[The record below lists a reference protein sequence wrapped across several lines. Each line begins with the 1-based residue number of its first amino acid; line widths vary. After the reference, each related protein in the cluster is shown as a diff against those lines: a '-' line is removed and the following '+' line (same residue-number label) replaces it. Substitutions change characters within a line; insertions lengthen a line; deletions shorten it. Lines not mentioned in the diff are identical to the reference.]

1 MNNIEQ
7 IIQELKTC
15 FETHTPGQ
23 IMKDMY
29 GDIVERLKKFDAN
42 LWKEAV
48 DIQLAVGDEELYY
61 ADESYQKKKFLP
73 LFECWASIVDDKLP
87 WQSVDESAFPIQ
99 FLIIENSGK
108 RLVMS
113 VMVGQGAVC
122 DILPIDNFKAWM
134 ERCDNKYTFDET
146 KFVTVD
152 DMTKAFKET
161 IEEYEDMFKE

>member
-1 MNNIEQ
+1 MDNIEQ
-7 IIQELKTC
+7 IIQELKTY
-15 FETHTPGQ
+15 FDTHTDGQ

-29 GDIVERLKKFDAN
+29 GDSVERLKKFDAN

-48 DIQLAVGDEELYY
+48 DIQLVVGDEELYY
-61 ADESYQKKKFLP
+61 ADESYPKKKFLP
-73 LFECWASIVDDKLP
+73 LFEAWASIVDDKLP

-99 FLIIENSGK
+99 FLIIEDSGK

-134 ERCDNKYTFDET
+134 DRCENKYTFDET
-146 KFVTVD
+146 KFATVD
-152 DMTKAFKET
+152 NMATTFNDVIA
-161 IEEYEDMFKE
+161 EYEAMFIK